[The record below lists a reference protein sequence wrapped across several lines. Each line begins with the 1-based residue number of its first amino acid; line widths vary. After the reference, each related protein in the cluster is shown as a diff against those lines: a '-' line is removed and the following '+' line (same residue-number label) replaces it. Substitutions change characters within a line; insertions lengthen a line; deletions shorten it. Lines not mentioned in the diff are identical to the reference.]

1 MKKILGYPGWMNVI
15 LSRNFDRL
23 FEVALNKELMMAD
36 IIGEHGGI
44 KYVSGIGGLS
54 PRVSSLQIKSF
65 KLTMHMHLH
74 ATSLQIN
81 HFRSHFKSLTLTSL
95 HLLPALSLISSCQ
108 TYTRCL
114 NNKTNILVVK
124 NSF

>member
-54 PRVSSLQIKSF
+54 PQVSSLQIKSF

-95 HLLPALSLISSCQ
+95 QNIYSQPSL
-108 TYTRCL
+108 
-114 NNKTNILVVK
+114 
-124 NSF
+124 